1 MCGILGFIG
10 EDLPSK
16 IKIENSLNKIAHRG
30 PDNIEYKIID
40 DNCFLGHT
48 RLSIIDL
55 ETRSNQPFN
64 IDDYYISF
72 NGEIFNFQ
80 DLKNQLEIIGYTFKT
95 KSDTEVLLYSYIHW
109 GEKCVE
115 KLNGMWAFC
124 IYHKISKKAFLSR
137 DRFGIKPLRYHLKNN
152 SLYFSSE
159 AKAIFPLLEY
169 DIKPN
174 IEKIVN
180 FIKESEGCFS
190 TNTWFKDIYNLLPGY
205 NATFCNGEFRTY
217 QYFEGPSKSII
228 ESQSKFFFNNLENTI
243 KLRLMSDVPLGYTM
257 SSGLDSTSIVRLANL
272 FDRNGAI
279 NTYTAAFDSKE
290 SEHDLAEKFA
300 LQYKLKNKVVNNKF
314 SNSDVINKLVY
325 HLESGHGS
333 PAIFPLFSLYDEINK
348 DGIKVVL
355 EGQGADELL
364 GGYVS
369 SNYIAFLISKFKKGK
384 LKDLLK
390 IFKSKKDFSIYE
402 ALSKYLRAV
411 LSPMLR
417 DFIFFLTN
425 WNFIKLKYLFTKREK
440 RLYKTSNNYFSNYLN
455 RQHSETLT
463 NLLHYGDAIS
473 MAYSIEN
480 RVPFLDIDFVNYC
493 SNLSDDYKMGIYN
506 KKFVGK
512 LIHRKEMEEILPDYI
527 LFNKKKG
534 FPTPVDQ
541 ILNSDWAKFYIN
553 DLKYLKKYKVLKSS
567 SIFKIENNKSKLS
580 NNLLYRVL
588 ITEVWFQKFFN

>member
-16 IKIENSLNKIAHRG
+16 TKIENSLNKISHRG
-30 PDNIEYKIID
+30 PDNKEYKIID

-55 ETRSNQPFN
+55 ETRSNQPFSL
-64 IDDYYISF
+64 DGYYISY

-80 DLKNQLEIIGYTFKT
+80 DLKNELEIIGYIFKT

-124 IYHKISKKAFLSR
+124 IYDKSSKKAFLSR

-159 AKAIFPLLEY
+159 AKAILPLLEY
-169 DIKPN
+169 GIKPN
-174 IEKIVN
+174 IEKIIN

-205 NATFCNGEFRTY
+205 NATFFNGEFKTY
-217 QYFEGPSKSII
+217 QYFGSPSKSIS
-228 ESQSKFFFNNLENTI
+228 ESQSKFFLNNLKNTI

-257 SSGLDSTSIVRLANL
+257 SSGLDSTSIVRLANS
-272 FDRNGAI
+272 FDGNNTG
-279 NTYTAAFDSKE
+279 NTYTAAFNSEE
-290 SEHDLAEKFA
+290 SEHNLAKKFA
-300 LQYKLKNKVVNNKF
+300 LQYKLKNKVVNNNF

-355 EGQGADELL
+355 EGQGADEIL

-369 SNYIAFLISKFKKGK
+369 ANYIAFLISKLKKGK
-384 LKDLLK
+384 LKDLFK
-390 IFKSKKDFSIYE
+390 IYRSKKDFSFFE
-402 ALSKYLRAV
+402 ALSKYSRVV
-411 LSPMLR
+411 LSPRLR
-417 DFIFFLTN
+417 DFIFFLNN
-425 WNFIKLKYLFTKREK
+425 WNFIKFKHLFTRREK
-440 RLYKTSNNYFSNYLN
+440 RRYKTTDNYFSNFLN

-473 MAYSIEN
+473 MAYSIES
-480 RVPFLDIDFVNYC
+480 RVPFLDINFVNYC
-493 SNLSDDYKMGIYN
+493 SNLSDDFKMGIYN
-506 KKFVGK
+506 NKFVGK
-512 LIHRKEMEEILPDYI
+512 LIHRKATEEILPDYI

-534 FPTPVDQ
+534 FPTPVEQ
-541 ILNSDWAKFYIN
+541 ILNSDWAQNYMN
-553 DLKYLKKYKVLKSS
+553 DLKYIKKYKVLKSS
-567 SIFKIENNKSKLS
+567 SILKIENNKSKLS

-588 ITEVWFQKFFN
+588 ITEVWFQNFIK